1 MNKDRARRAHP
12 LLELTNARFLEFL
25 RDPSAIFW
33 VFVFP
38 ILLTVVLGIA
48 FKNQGPEKIEV
59 GFLGSASKDLVERVQ
74 AQKPTGELARL
85 KLSLMNPET
94 ASAALRSGKIDLI
107 VRAELWAGGEERNPL
122 LTYQYDPTRPG
133 ARLARLA
140 LDNLVQRT
148 YGRIDAVH
156 VIEEQ
161 VEEKGGRYIDFL
173 IPGLI
178 GMNVM
183 GSCMWGLG
191 YAIVDSRR
199 RKLLKRFAVTP
210 MNRSHFLL
218 SFALSRLI
226 FLVME
231 VGFLVLFAFLV
242 FNVRIQGDILTL
254 ALVALVGTAA
264 FSGLALLVASR
275 TASTEAASGWMNL
288 IQLPMWLL
296 SGSFF
301 AYSRFPE
308 FLHPWIRLLPLT
320 ALNDAARAVMN
331 DGFGISAITWELAVL
346 AFWSL
351 ISFAVALRIFKW
363 H

>member
-1 MNKDRARRAHP
+1 MNKNRERRPHP
-12 LLELTNARFLEFL
+12 LVELTKARFLEFL

-59 GFLGSASKDLVERVQ
+59 GFLGPAAEELLERID
-74 AQKPTGELARL
+74 AQKPEGEKAQL
-85 KLSLMNPET
+85 KLTPMNPGQ
-94 ASAALRSGKIDLI
+94 ASAALKSGKIDLI
-107 VRAELWAGGEERNPL
+107 VRAEFRAGGTPMI
-122 LTYQYDPTRPG
+122 TYQFDPTRPG
-133 ARLARLA
+133 ARMARLA
-140 LDNLVQRT
+140 VDNLVQST
-148 YGRIDAVH
+148 YGRIDTVQ

-161 VEEKGGRYIDFL
+161 VEEK
-173 IPGLI
+173 
-178 GMNVM
+178 V
-183 GSCMWGLG
+183 
-191 YAIVDSRR
+191 
-199 RKLLKRFAVTP
+199 
-210 MNRSHFLL
+210 
-218 SFALSRLI
+218 SRLI

-231 VGFLVLFAFLV
+231 VGFLVLFAYLV
-242 FNVRIQGDILTL
+242 FSVRIQGGILTL

-264 FSGLALLVASR
+264 FSGLALLIASR
-275 TASTEAASGWMNL
+275 TASTETASGWMNL
-288 IQLPMWLL
+288 VQLPLWLL

-331 DGFGISAITWELAVL
+331 DGSGISAITWELAVL

-351 ISFAVALRIFKW
+351 VSFAVALRIFKW

>member
-1 MNKDRARRAHP
+1 MNKNRERRPHP
-12 LLELTNARFLEFL
+12 LVELTKARFLEFL

-59 GFLGSASKDLVERVQ
+59 GFLGPAAEELVERID
-74 AQKPTGELARL
+74 AQKPEGEKAQL
-85 KLSLMNPET
+85 KLTMMNPGQ
-94 ASAALRSGKIDLI
+94 ASAALKSGKIDLI
-107 VRAELWAGGEERNPL
+107 VRAEFWAGGTPMI
-122 LTYQYDPTRPG
+122 TYQFDPTRPG
-133 ARLARLA
+133 ARMARLA
-140 LDNLVQRT
+140 VDNLVQST
-148 YGRIDAVH
+148 YGRIDTVQ

-231 VGFLVLFAFLV
+231 VGFLVLFAYLV
-242 FNVRIQGDILTL
+242 FSVRIQGGILTL

-264 FSGLALLVASR
+264 FSGLALLIASR
-275 TASTEAASGWMNL
+275 TASTETASGWMNL
-288 IQLPMWLL
+288 VQLPMWLL

-331 DGFGISAITWELAVL
+331 DGSGISAITWELAVL

-351 ISFAVALRIFKW
+351 VSFAVALRIFKW

>member
-1 MNKDRARRAHP
+1 MNKDRARRTHP
-12 LLELTNARFLEFL
+12 LLELTKARFLEFI

-33 VFVFP
+33 VFIFP

-59 GFLGSASKDLVERVQ
+59 GFLGPAAEELVERVH
-74 AQKPTGELARL
+74 AQKPAGDLARL
-85 KLSLMNPET
+85 KLTLMDPGQ

-107 VRAELWAGGEERNPL
+107 VRAEPWAGGTPMI
-122 LTYQYDPTRPG
+122 TYQYDPTRPG
-133 ARLARLA
+133 ARMARLA
-140 LDNLVQRT
+140 VDNLVQMS
-148 YGRIDAVH
+148 YGRIDAVQ

-161 VEEKGGRYIDFL
+161 IEEKGGRYIDFL

-178 GMNVM
+178 GLNIM

-226 FLVME
+226 FMVFE
-231 VGFLVLFAFLV
+231 VGMLVAFAYLV
-242 FNVRIQGDILTL
+242 FDVRVLGSIPSL
-254 ALVALVGTAA
+254 ALVALLGTAA
-264 FSGLALLVASR
+264 FSGLALLIASR
-275 TASTEAASGWMNL
+275 TASTEAASGWMNF

-331 DGFGISAITWELAVL
+331 DGAGMGAIPLELAVL
-346 AFWSL
+346 AFWGL
-351 ISFAVALRIFKW
+351 ISFSVASRIFKW